1 MTSYPRNITINTDPK
16 SAFWYVSFIAPGER
30 QRRKS
35 TKVPVEG
42 GIFRGERL
50 SVTQAKRRALIEG
63 TKIAEEDC
71 LKVQE
76 KNNPSLRSFLQDY
89 YNRRRAYVAFA
100 TAVNMDGAYR
110 RLCEILGRRADLPI
124 DEIKRDDAK
133 RFVEARRIEVRS
145 KSVKK
150 DISCIRAAFNDALD
164 EELILRNPF
173 SRIKIEPDT
182 SEEELKHEAFSLD
195 EIRFMIEKF
204 PERWSRAVRCS
215 FETYGQRLGDVL
227 SLKWGQFDFL
237 ARVVRIKT
245 GKTGKELEQPMR
257 DDFYQWALTHRG
269 GDDEFVMPDLAK
281 AGNPSA
287 EFGAMLRFYQ
297 IGITSE
303 ESRGKRRKFN
313 SKSFHS
319 IRATC
324 ATLLQ
329 SSGVSMAMSMRL
341 VGHDSEDI
349 HKVYVRP
356 DADQLRQ
363 AANSLPEL

>member
-1 MTSYPRNITINTDPK
+1 MASYPKNISLNKDPK
-16 SAFWYVSFIAPGER
+16 SNFWYVSFLVQGDK

-35 TKVPVEG
+35 TKVPVSG
-42 GIFRGERL
+42 GMFDGGRL
-50 SVTQAKRRALIEG
+50 SSAQAKNRALIEG
-63 TKIAEEDC
+63 TRIAQEACKKEES
-71 LKVQE
+71 V
-76 KNNPSLRSFLQDY
+76 NNISLRRFLNEY
-89 YNRRRAYVAFA
+89 YTRRRAYVALA
-100 TAVNMDGAYR
+100 TAVNMEGAYR
-110 RLCEILGRRADLPI
+110 RLCDVLGKRADLPI
-124 DEIKRDDAK
+124 NEIKRDDAK

-145 KSVKK
+145 QSVRK
-150 DISCIRAAFNDALD
+150 DVACICAAFNDALD
-164 EELILRNPF
+164 GELIVRNPF
-173 SRIKIEPDT
+173 SRIKVEPDT

-227 SLKWGQFDFL
+227 ALKWGQFDFTN
-237 ARVVRIKT
+237 RVVKIKT

-257 DDFYQWALTHRG
+257 DAFHQWALTHRG